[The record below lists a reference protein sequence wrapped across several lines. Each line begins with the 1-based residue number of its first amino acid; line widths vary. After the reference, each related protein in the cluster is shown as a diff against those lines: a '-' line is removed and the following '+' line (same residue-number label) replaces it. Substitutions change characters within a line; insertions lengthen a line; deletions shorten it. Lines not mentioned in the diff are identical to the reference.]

1 MKYMGSKSS
10 VSKELMP
17 IILKDRKENQPY
29 VEPFVGGANMI
40 DKVDGKRIGADF
52 NKYLISLWKELQ
64 SGWIPAYIEKD
75 KYNDIRA
82 NKDNYEDYIVGWA
95 GICCSY
101 CGKWFSGFAGE
112 TKTRNG
118 VRNYQTEA
126 LFNVLKQVPKIK
138 DVEFICSD
146 YLDLVIPNNSIV
158 YLDPPYKGVTKYP
171 PDFNHDVFWEYARII
186 SNEGHSVYISEY
198 EAPEDFECI
207 WQRKCQ
213 SSLSSNGEIG
223 GSKISVEK
231 LFRLRK

>member
-1 MKYMGSKSS
+1 MKYMGSKAS
-10 VSKELMP
+10 VSKELIP
-17 IILKDRKENQPY
+17 IIIKDRKENQFY

-40 DKVDGKRIGADF
+40 DKVDGNRLGSDF
-52 NKYLISLWKELQ
+52 NKYLISLLKELQ
-64 SGWIPAYIEKD
+64 NGWIPTYIEKD

-126 LFNVLKQVPKIK
+126 LFNVLKQLPKLT
-138 DVEFICSD
+138 DVEFVYSD
-146 YLDLVIPNNSIV
+146 YLDLVIPNNSII

-207 WQRKCQ
+207 WQRKYQ
-213 SSLSSNGEIG
+213 SSLSSNGEVG

-231 LFRLRK
+231 LFKLKQ